1 MKKIHTLFLHKKSIF
16 AFLIVIVFLLN
27 IIFLPNITASSPNGK
42 ITIVVDAG
50 HGGLDGGS
58 VGKSGSTE
66 RVLNLDYA
74 KALKNYLENYGFN
87 VVLTRNTLDG
97 LYKPDS
103 NNIKKDDMLKRKE
116 IIEKSNA
123 DLIVSI
129 HMNYFPLESAKGAQV
144 FYNPQSDVS
153 HALAD
158 SIQSV
163 FAANLTMAR
172 PNSEVGDYYMLNCT
186 NVPAV
191 IVECGFLSNPEEEA
205 LLLTEEYRKK
215 VCYYILC
222 GIVKYYAEVENFLPD
237 V

>member
-1 MKKIHTLFLHKKSIF
+1 
-16 AFLIVIVFLLN
+16 
-27 IIFLPNITASSPNGK
+27 
-42 ITIVVDAG
+42 
-50 HGGLDGGS
+50 
-58 VGKSGSTE
+58 
-66 RVLNLDYA
+66 
-74 KALKNYLENYGFN
+74 
-87 VVLTRNTLDG
+87 
-97 LYKPDS
+97 
-103 NNIKKDDMLKRKE
+103 MLKRKE

-163 FAANLTMAR
+163 FAASLTLAR

-186 NVPAV
+186 NIPAV
-191 IVECGFLSNPEEEA
+191 IVECGFLSNPEEES

-215 VCYYILC
+215 VCYNILC
-222 GIVKYYAEVENFLPD
+222 GIVKYYAEVEDFLPD